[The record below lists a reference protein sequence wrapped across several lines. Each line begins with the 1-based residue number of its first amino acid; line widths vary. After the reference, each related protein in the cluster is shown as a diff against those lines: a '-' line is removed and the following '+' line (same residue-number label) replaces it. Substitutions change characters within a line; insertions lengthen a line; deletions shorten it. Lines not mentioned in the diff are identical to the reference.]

1 MESKESEWTDEHDKD
16 LDYGVKVDPTA
27 PLGDEAALQALFAE
41 DPDKEGIQVNLEI

>member
-16 LDYGVKVDPTA
+16 LAYGVKVDPTA